1 MNRQQ
6 WASNGINILKL
17 TAKQTISPYDAKFCN
32 EGLGGICNKP
42 THTETDDWV
51 RGICLRT
58 IPSNVEVTRD
68 AAPCIK
74 TAFYTHLLSKMY
86 MKIPKLYLATATA
99 QQLGK
104 VVGSGSGWRSLQR
117 LIFFLSTF
125 LSMPDELHRVLPSS
139 LPAPCCCCCCCCC
152 CCVKVGPVAPH
163 LRSREQNSWAQP
175 WAVTLLEL
183 HPVRSPRSGPG
194 TRGPTEYYWPPQSR

>member
-1 MNRQQ
+1 MTQ
-6 WASNGINILKL
+6 L
-17 TAKQTISPYDAKFCN
+17 
-32 EGLGGICNKP
+32 LG
-42 THTETDDWV
+42 
-51 RGICLRT
+51 
-58 IPSNVEVTRD
+58 
-68 AAPCIK
+68 IK

-139 LPAPCCCCCCCCC
+139 LRHR
-152 CCVKVGPVAPH
+152 VVVA
-163 LRSREQNSWAQP
+163 
-175 WAVTLLEL
+175 V
-183 HPVRSPRSGPG
+183 VVVVVVVVVV
-194 TRGPTEYYWPPQSR
+194 

>member
-1 MNRQQ
+1 MQNFAMKGWAGFATSQHTQRQMTGFVEFVCVQ
-6 WASNGINILKL
+6 SPVTWKL
-17 TAKQTISPYDAKFCN
+17 LVTQL
-32 EGLGGICNKP
+32 LG
-42 THTETDDWV
+42 
-51 RGICLRT
+51 
-58 IPSNVEVTRD
+58 
-68 AAPCIK
+68 IK

-152 CCVKVGPVAPH
+152 VKVGPVAPH
-163 LRSREQNSWAQP
+163 LWSREQNSWAQP

-194 TRGPTEYYWPPQSR
+194 TRGPTEYYLPPQSR